1 MALLD
6 LKDRIKFIIIEVEEN
21 GTAVLT
27 LNRPKANALST
38 EMLGEIKT
46 VFEAIAEDDTVK
58 GVIVTAPGEKFFV
71 AGADINGFLALDGM
85 QG

>member
-6 LKDRIKFIIIEVEEN
+6 LKDSIQFIIIEVEEN

-46 VFEAIAEDDTVK
+46 VFEEIAKDDSVK
-58 GVIVTAPGEKFFV
+58 GVIVTAPGE
-71 AGADINGFLALDGM
+71 NSS
-85 QG
+85 

>member
-1 MALLD
+1 MY
-6 LKDRIKFIIIEVEEN
+6 KRQEEN

-46 VFEAIAEDDTVK
+46 VLEEIAKDDSVK

-71 AGADINGFLALDGM
+71 DVYKRQLWK
-85 QG
+85 

>member
-6 LKDRIKFIIIEVEEN
+6 LKDSIQFIIIEVEEN

-46 VFEAIAEDDTVK
+46 VFEEIAKDDSVK
-58 GVIVTAPGEKFFV
+58 GVIVTAPAK
-71 AGADINGFLALDGM
+71 ILRSRS
-85 QG
+85 

>member
-6 LKDRIKFIIIEVEEN
+6 LKDSIQFIIIEVEEN

-38 EMLGEIKT
+38 EML
-46 VFEAIAEDDTVK
+46 
-58 GVIVTAPGEKFFV
+58 
-71 AGADINGFLALDGM
+71 
-85 QG
+85 